1 MQLTISARS
10 LAYYATGRF
19 CPLCAWI
26 KLNVK
31 NLPYQSFPAIF
42 SSIDRYNKL
51 IVQNHF
57 QRENSLPPWLSELG
71 EVAGYINPPHWTSF
85 TVLHQET
92 GITLRGEADGIFK
105 MADGSYTIVD
115 YKTSRYT
122 GGQRAM
128 RALYRAQLNAYAFIS
143 ERLGMYPVRRL
154 ALVYME
160 PVTDEATAADPRQV
174 DGQGFT
180 MGFKAKV
187 VDVKLDPD
195 GLIPPL
201 LRKAKEVSLL
211 ETPPLG
217 LPGCKDCDAV
227 DGLITALRGP
237 DQGFPDTF
245 VAC

>member
-1 MQLTISARS
+1 MPLTISARN
-10 LAYYATGRF
+10 LAYYATDRF

-51 IVQNHF
+51 IVQHHF
-57 QRENSLPPWLSELG
+57 QREKALPPWLRALG
-71 EVAGYINPPHWTSF
+71 EVESYINPPHWTSF
-85 TVLHQET
+85 AVLHQET

-122 GGQRAM
+122 RGQRAM
-128 RALYRAQLNAYAFIS
+128 LALYEAQLNAYAFTG

-160 PVTDEATAADPRQV
+160 PVSDEETAADPQHV
-174 DGQGFT
+174 DGRGFSL
-180 MGFKAKV
+180 GFKARV
-187 VDVKLDPD
+187 VDVKLQPD
-195 GLIPPL
+195 ALIPPL
-201 LRKAKEVSLL
+201 LRRAKEISLL
-211 ETPPLG
+211 ESPPSG
-217 LPGCKDCDAV
+217 VPGCKDCDAV
-227 DGLITALRGP
+227 DGLITALRGT
-237 DQGFPDTF
+237 G
-245 VAC
+245 

>member
-1 MQLTISARS
+1 MPLTISARN
-10 LAYYATGRF
+10 LAYYATDRY
-19 CPLCAWI
+19 CPLCAWV

-51 IVQNHF
+51 IVQHHF
-57 QRENSLPPWLSELG
+57 RREKALPPWLSELG
-71 EVAGYINPPHWTSF
+71 EVDSYIDPPHWTSF
-85 TVLHQET
+85 AVLHQET

-105 MADGSYTIVD
+105 MADGTYTIVD

-122 GGQRAM
+122 RGQRSM
-128 RALYRAQLNAYAFIS
+128 NSLYEAQLNAYAFTG

-154 ALVYME
+154 ALIYME
-160 PVTDEATAADPRQV
+160 PMSDEETAADPQLV
-174 DGQGFT
+174 DDQGFSL
-180 MGFKAKV
+180 GFKAKV
-187 VDVKLDPD
+187 VDVDLKPD

-211 ETPPLG
+211 ESPPSG

-227 DGLITALRGP
+227 DELITALRGP
-237 DQGFPDTF
+237 E
-245 VAC
+245 